1 MQRNVRANLGCNFVI
16 GNVRFD
22 AQRPNDVQ
30 LVFVQL
36 QQEHDQ
42 HEQCVE
48 HEERKHG
55 LVTQFF
61 QVDGDSRLF
70 FCLFVVW
77 CVGGMLLVAVLGC
90 RSRGCRIN
98 CSDGGQCVVHRR
110 TVRRC

>member
-70 FCLFVVW
+70 FLNMW
-77 CVGGMLLVAVLGC
+77 CGVLLACCCSQFLVAGP
-90 RSRGCRIN
+90 G
-98 CSDGGQCVVHRR
+98 DAG
-110 TVRRC
+110 